1 MTSLRRSHA
10 GVLVVAVVASCLV
23 APADVRAA
31 DTAWELVANIGVP
44 RAAAAVAAV
53 DGKVYVIGG
62 RTYGVLKT
70 TAVENS
76 VEVYDPAANTWT
88 ALAPKP
94 TGITNDEAGV
104 IGGIIYVPGGGV
116 LEAYNPAANTWATK
130 APMPAVV
137 SSGAVAVVG
146 SKLYVLGGKV
156 EGVVGGT
163 CYVYDQPGNT
173 WSTCAPMTFARQSA
187 GAGVIDGKIYV
198 YGGDTGSFFY
208 TSRDLERYDPSNN
221 TWTTLAHSGG
231 SGWTGVGVVGY
242 GGLLYVCGGA
252 YRIYFPSPPQFQ
264 DTRSN
269 ACSTY
274 DPGTNTWALYGTMLW
289 TRANHGLVEAGGRLY
304 AVGGDSAWYEVHTTS
319 ERSPVLPGIP
329 VSQQMTFHSTGTY
342 DGWVL
347 ESGETTGVGGSRNA
361 TATTARLGDD
371 ASDRQY
377 RSLLHFN
384 TAALPDNA
392 VITGVTLRI
401 KRQSTV
407 GTSPLSTHGNLT
419 VDAKTGSFGT
429 AALANGDFLAAAS
442 GLNVGKFA
450 KTAVSGWYRA
460 TLKSAVFPLVNR
472 TGATQFRLRFT
483 VDDND
488 NGAAD
493 YLAFYTGNSTAAN
506 RPDLIITYYLP

>member
-10 GVLVVAVVASCLV
+10 GLLVVAVVASCLV

-31 DTAWELVANIGVP
+31 DAAWELVANIGVA
-44 RAAAAVAAV
+44 RASAAVAAV

-62 RTYGVLKT
+62 RANGVLKT

-76 VEVYDPAANTWT
+76 VEVYDPAANTWA

-94 TGITNDEAGV
+94 TGVVGDDAGV
-104 IGGIIYVPGGGV
+104 IGGIIYVPGAGV

-137 SSGAVAVVG
+137 SSGTVAVVG
-146 SKLYVLGGKV
+146 SKLYVLGGRV

-173 WSTCAPMTFARQSA
+173 WSTCAAMTFPRQSA

-198 YGGDTGSFFY
+198 YGGDMGVYSA
-208 TSRDLERYDPSNN
+208 SRELERYDPSAN

-231 SGWTGVGVVGY
+231 FGWTGVGVVGY
-242 GGLLYVCGGA
+242 GGLLYVCGGS
-252 YRIYFPSPPQFQ
+252 YRVWAPTPPGPS
-264 DTRSN
+264 DTISN
-269 ACSTY
+269 SCNTY
-274 DPGTNTWALYGTMLW
+274 NPGTNTWALYGTMLR

-319 ERSPVLPGIP
+319 ERSPVLPGSP
-329 VSQQMTFHSTGTY
+329 VSQEMTFHSTGTY

-347 ESGETTGVGGSRNA
+347 ESGETSGIGGSRNA

-377 RSLLHFN
+377 RSVLHFN
-384 TAALPDNA
+384 TTGLPDNA
-392 VITGVTLRI
+392 VITGVTLTD
-401 KRQSTV
+401 QE
-407 GTSPLSTHGNLT
+407 
-419 VDAKTGSFGT
+419 
-429 AALANGDFLAAAS
+429 
-442 GLNVGKFA
+442 
-450 KTAVSGWYRA
+450 AVCGGHQP
-460 TLKSAVFPLVNR
+460 V
-472 TGATQFRLRFT
+472 
-483 VDDND
+483 
-488 NGAAD
+488 
-493 YLAFYTGNSTAAN
+493 
-506 RPDLIITYYLP
+506 